1 MKVFFNDNCVENLN
15 AFIDSGSDLTIIGTK
30 VAKKLKIKMPI
41 IERQWTA
48 SNGDERQ
55 SPIIEI
61 NIQAEDDEKEIFLD
75 EVLIDDGP
83 LDEENN
89 QEVALCHIFSVD
101 GALKFMKLL
110 NKLNFKVRKKT

>member
-1 MKVFFNDNCVENLN
+1 MGRKYTIVKIFFNENSVENLN

-48 SNGDERQ
+48 SDGDERR

-61 NIQAEDDEKEIFLD
+61 NIQAEDDKKDIFLD

-83 LDEENN
+83 LDQENN
-89 QEVALCHIFSVD
+89 EEVIIGLD
-101 GALKFMKLL
+101 YL
-110 NKLNFKVRKKT
+110 